1 MWGHGRSAWVERVGS
16 GCGFDAGD
24 GVSSEGGDGTGAHEG
39 ARRAGRTVDHWTALA
54 GDLDHV
60 AAKRKVSV
68 VWTSLIASVV
78 SIFSVFAHTL
88 VFAAIIPSL
97 SLLVCHTLVNTDI
110 IWSRLVQ

>member
-16 GCGFDAGD
+16 RCGFDAGD

-60 AAKRKVSV
+60 ATKRKVSV
-68 VWTSLIASVV
+68 VWTSIGEVV
-78 SIFSVFAHTL
+78 KK
-88 VFAAIIPSL
+88 
-97 SLLVCHTLVNTDI
+97 
-110 IWSRLVQ
+110 